1 MLQWFA
7 MPSNACR
14 FCEFS
19 MVFLNVVRSHSEWL
33 GVPWLRSYHWLHRAQ
48 PLSEQGSM
56 LWQAVQDWTAYTACC
71 KAAYIERMATAF
83 RIPQLSPS
91 IWNIWNWLSCLVF
104 FIFMSDFLPLALAI
118 LLLYFWWFRVE
129 RPPGAEMGLWA
140 KWPTSA
146 CQRKA
151 WKTGWHAM
159 ARPFRHIWSFPF
171 SLPGMAW
178 QIEKMSVWP
187 FLPGPRHGSGGR
199 KHFCHFC
206 SLGTTSSGIGTYV
219 LQFLSQAY
227 AKNPK
232 S

>member
-1 MLQWFA
+1 

-14 FCEFS
+14 FCGFS
-19 MVFLNVVRSHSEWL
+19 MVFLIVVRSHSEWL
-33 GVPWLRSYHWLHRAQ
+33 GVPWLRSYHWLLRAQ

-56 LWQAVQDWTAYTACC
+56 LWQAVQDWTLHTLHAVA
-71 KAAYIERMATAF
+71 KAAYIERMANAF

-118 LLLYFWWFRVE
+118 LFLYFWWFRVE
-129 RPPGAEMGLWA
+129 RTPGAEMGLWA

-151 WKTGWHAM
+151 WKTEWHAM

-171 SLPGMAW
+171 SVTAWYGMTNWKDVSLTFSAW
-178 QIEKMSVWP
+178 ATAWIRRAKTFLP
-187 FLPGPRHGSGGR
+187 FLQPGHD
-199 KHFCHFC
+199 FFY
-206 SLGTTSSGIGTYV
+206 GIGTYV